1 MVLKEGKVI
10 ESGTHE
16 SLVSKDGGVYRGL
29 VDAQALSL
37 ERSPRVVENE
47 FYAEDVTTLS
57 HEPTKTR
64 SKSLDGQCK
73 CHGTKKEKDRS
84 LFRSFLQMFLE
95 SKNYLYIVVLGII
108 SSAAA
113 GTAQPLYAWMFARS
127 IDRFKWQDN
136 HQKLM
141 NEVDFM
147 GIMWTVFAASAGLA
161 YFITFVSTGHVSS
174 FIRAQYQAQYFE
186 SLIFQRPT
194 YFDEDGHSHGTL
206 IARVRDDP
214 LKLEE
219 MMGTNI
225 AQVWIAV
232 FNVIGGLIIA
242 LSYNWKLALVSLC
255 AVTPVCIFSGYVR
268 FRYELQF
275 ESMNDAVFAESS
287 QFASEAI
294 GAFRTVTSLTLEN
307 SIVDRFDRL
316 CHGHVVS
323 AYKKA
328 RWVSVILGF
337 SESTNLGCQ
346 ALIFYYGGRL
356 LTHGELG
363 IMGFFVCLIAIMNA
377 AEGFGKSL
385 SFGPN
390 AAQAMSASD
399 RIFDAQYSSLFESS
413 EKDDIPL
420 QDGGVTIELRDLR
433 LRYPAQKSPV
443 FDGLNI
449 TIEKG
454 QFAAL
459 VGASGCGK
467 TSILSLLERFIEP
480 EKGQV
485 LFNGKDISDVNIYTY
500 RKHLSLVAQEP
511 TLFQGQQPFYL
522 RALVVCLTPARH
534 YSGQHSSWYRPN
546 HRHRRRAPRRLSR
559 RIDPRLH
566 RIST

>member
-1 MVLKEGKVI
+1 MVLKQGKVI
-10 ESGTHE
+10 ELGTHE
-16 SLVSKDGGVYRGL
+16 SLVAKDGGVYRGL
-29 VDAQALSL
+29 VNAQALSV
-37 ERSPRVVENE
+37 ERSPQDVENE
-47 FYAEDVTTLS
+47 FGAENVATLS
-57 HEPTKTR
+57 HEETKTGPECLDDR
-64 SKSLDGQCK
+64 TEYLDSKNRK
-73 CHGTKKEKDRS
+73 HRN
-84 LFRSFLQMFLE
+84 LFKSFLLMFLE

-161 YFITFVSTGHVSS
+161 YFITFISTGHVSS

-186 SLIFQRPT
+186 SLVFQRPK

-268 FRYELQF
+268 CRYELQF

-307 SIVDRFDRL
+307 SIVDRFERL

-328 RWVSVILGF
+328 RWVSIILGF

-346 ALIFYYGGRL
+346 ALIFYYGGLL

-390 AAQAMSASD
+390 AAQATSASD
-399 RIFDAQYSSLFESS
+399 RIFDAKDSSLVESP
-413 EKDDIPL
+413 EKDDIPM
-420 QDGGVTIELRDLR
+420 QEGGITIELRDLR

-443 FDGLNI
+443 FDGLNM

-500 RKHLSLVAQEP
+500 RKHLSLAAQEP
-511 TLFQGQQPFYL
+511 TLFQGQQLLHPS
-522 RALVVCLTPARH
+522 ALDIFLTPTRH
-534 YSGQHSSWYRPN
+534 HPGQHSSWYRPQ
-546 HRHRRRAPRRLSR
+546 HRH
-559 RIDPRLH
+559 
-566 RIST
+566 